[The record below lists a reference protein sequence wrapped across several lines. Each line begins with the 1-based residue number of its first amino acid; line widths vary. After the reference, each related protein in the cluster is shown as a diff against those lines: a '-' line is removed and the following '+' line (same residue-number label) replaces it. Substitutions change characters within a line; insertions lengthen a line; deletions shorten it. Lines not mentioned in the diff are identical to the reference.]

1 MCISSAKFHHRE
13 TTQNMQSRRE
23 FLRVSAVTTAA
34 TFSGCL
40 DGIAGKVSSGVA
52 WPPPR
57 PLSVPDLDNIPDIP
71 PPTWGKSDV
80 PQVFI
85 YNDMATREA
94 GRVFHREWGGLT
106 QPIKENRIQVSFC
119 DYPLPSNEWSYPIAI
134 AARSVQHHAGKD
146 AFLKFAQR
154 VLRDFVPRPYLTKQ
168 RVLDAV
174 ETAGAPREAVKED
187 TEAWRF
193 YPIVKQSRR
202 RGKKRGIN
210 NSVSRSVIVYNGER
224 SRPLLTSWETIP
236 SVADEMFKS
245 ETS

>member
-1 MCISSAKFHHRE
+1 
-13 TTQNMQSRRE
+13 MQSRRD
-23 FLRVSAVTTAA
+23 FLRVSSITAAA

-40 DGIAGKVSSGVA
+40 NGIAGEISSGVA
-52 WPPPR
+52 WPPAR
-57 PLSVPDLDNIPDIP
+57 PLSVPTLDDIPDLP
-71 PPTWGKSDV
+71 PPTWGKPGV

-94 GRVFHREWGGLT
+94 GRVFHREWDGLT

-119 DYPLPSNEWSYPIAI
+119 DYPLPSNEWTYPIAI
-134 AARSVQHHAGKD
+134 AARSVQYHAGKD
-146 AFLKFAQR
+146 AFLTFAQR

-174 ETAGAPREAVKED
+174 ETAGASREAVKED

-193 YPIVKQSRR
+193 YPIVERSRR
-202 RGKKRGIN
+202 QGEERGIN
-210 NSVSRSVIVYNGER
+210 DSVSRSVIIYNGEQ

-236 SVADEMFKS
+236 KVAEEMTEDNS
-245 ETS
+245 P